1 MKDPLWSCDASL
13 TDPPDEPETPYGYVY
28 DAIEEAITDLKG
40 IAESMAEGVE
50 AGEGLVWLVPTLDE
64 ALKAHDLVVSDRKD
78 DLAAIKAVIADL
90 EKAI

>member
-1 MKDPLWSCDASL
+1 MTGDDYLAIEERHSATLS
-13 TDPPDEPETPYGYVY
+13 
-28 DAIEEAITDLKG
+28 DAIEAAVEDLKE
-40 IAESMAEGVE
+40 IAEDLKEGVE